1 MTESATRV
9 EATARALSVDWATK
23 KILCGRDGLKKAEE
37 FEFGFGFEFEFE
49 FEIEIFSLSSIFVV
63 GSVDIFWK
71 RVPAME
77 LRRVLWEVS
86 SRAG

>member
-37 FEFGFGFEFEFE
+37 FGFEFGFEL
-49 FEIEIFSLSSIFVV
+49 EIEIFSLSSIFVV
-63 GSVDIFWK
+63 GSVDIFWE

-77 LRRVLWEVS
+77 LRQVLWEVS

>member
-37 FEFGFGFEFEFE
+37 SEFGFEFEFE

-63 GSVDIFWK
+63 GSVDIFWE

-77 LRRVLWEVS
+77 LRQVLWEVS